1 MKQTRKRWSAVF
13 YLACALGRLANAQET
28 PPPTFVELTPAYINE
43 LADSLRTN
51 NPGLRAAEARV
62 GAAAANVK
70 SVKTWE
76 DPMARLGV
84 MGASERMRA
93 DEGDLL
99 YGAEQKLPLF
109 GRAGAARRAAAAE
122 HSVAQAGFDYKF
134 QALRLEVA
142 RSLFRAAL
150 AAEEVAVG
158 KEDLAW
164 LETIAQTADI
174 RYQANEATLTEVLQ
188 VQNERARRANLLKTQ
203 TTALEVEG
211 AALNRLLGRASESP
225 WPVFHLP
232 APAAAIPFNQRLQD
246 FALKYEPRSRQMRE
260 EIKQVE
266 AELDR
271 TRRDRFP
278 EVSLGAEGRN
288 YTGDGEFRQSM
299 VVLSV
304 SLPWFNR
311 SKYQAAIKR
320 DALKAEAAR
329 QDLEDLELS
338 LVEELRR
345 LTAKIENARREALL
359 YRDDI
364 IPRSQS
370 ALESARAG
378 WETGRDRLRDLLE
391 ARRMLLEARLMKARA
406 TAEQFEMLSELVLCC
421 GIADLDALKM
431 VGSGVEAE
439 REMKSK

>member
-1 MKQTRKRWSAVF
+1 
-13 YLACALGRLANAQET
+13 
-28 PPPTFVELTPAYINE
+28 
-43 LADSLRTN
+43 
-51 NPGLRAAEARV
+51 
-62 GAAAANVK
+62 
-70 SVKTWE
+70 
-76 DPMARLGV
+76 
-84 MGASERMRA
+84 
-93 DEGDLL
+93 
-99 YGAEQKLPLF
+99 
-109 GRAGAARRAAAAE
+109 
-122 HSVAQAGFDYKF
+122 
-134 QALRLEVA
+134 
-142 RSLFRAAL
+142 
-150 AAEEVAVG
+150 
-158 KEDLAW
+158 
-164 LETIAQTADI
+164 
-174 RYQANEATLTEVLQ
+174 
-188 VQNERARRANLLKTQ
+188 
-203 TTALEVEG
+203 
-211 AALNRLLGRASESP
+211 
-225 WPVFHLP
+225 
-232 APAAAIPFNQRLQD
+232 
-246 FALKYEPRSRQMRE
+246 
-260 EIKQVE
+260 
-266 AELDR
+266 
-271 TRRDRFP
+271 
-278 EVSLGAEGRN
+278 
-288 YTGDGEFRQSM
+288 M